1 MCPYDHT
8 NILKNTL
15 SMASLH
21 QPIFENHM
29 AFDVLIANV
38 AKIHASISKL
48 ESLRPSKHVNA
59 LFTQLVKL
67 CTLPSS
73 INVQNLPP
81 DMQHMR
87 QSLIGLCGR
96 AEGLLELEFATF
108 ITKIPQP
115 LDHLNL
121 FPYYTNYV
129 KLAGLEYGI
138 LSENGVVQP
147 KRVAFVGSGPM
158 PLTSIIMAIHH
169 MKTTRFD
176 MLANNVAHRI
186 VATDDELARRME
198 FKTSDVMDVREELG
212 EFDCIFLAA
221 LVGMSKEEKVKV
233 VGHLRKYMKGG
244 GILLVRSANGARG
257 FLYPMVEEDDLHG
270 FEILSVFHPTNEV
283 INSIVLAR
291 KPII

>member
-1 MCPYDHT
+1 
-8 NILKNTL
+8 
-15 SMASLH
+15 MASLH
-21 QPIFENHM
+21 QPIFESHM

-81 DMQHMR
+81 DMQRMR

-96 AEGLLELEFATF
+96 AEGLLELEFSTL
-108 ITKIPQP
+108 ITKIPRP

-138 LSENGVVQP
+138 LSENGVLQP

-176 MLANNVAHRI
+176 NYDIDESANNLARRI
-186 VATDDELARRME
+186 LATDDELAKRME

-221 LVGMSKEEKVKV
+221 LVGMTKEEKVKV

-257 FLYPMVEEDDLHG
+257 FLYPIVEKDDLHG
-270 FEILSVFHPTNEV
+270 FEILSIFHPTDEV
-283 INSIVLAR
+283 INSVVLAR
-291 KPII
+291 KPIA